1 VVEGRCGV
9 QLDGPRAGL
18 FNDMHRYLGS
28 KRYRDKLS
36 SEETEGFLGS
46 VTLASDHHGFGMCGT
61 VGHLDNQRSEWGH
74 HRSSGTAMALAS
86 RNDVIISAQKC
97 SRRAAS

>member
-61 VGHLDNQRSEWGH
+61 VGHLDNQRFEWGH

-86 RNDVIISAQKC
+86 RNDVIISA
-97 SRRAAS
+97 

>member
-9 QLDGPRAGL
+9 QLDEPRAGL

-36 SEETEGFLGS
+36 SEETGLSWVCYFGF
-46 VTLASDHHGFGMCGT
+46 
-61 VGHLDNQRSEWGH
+61 
-74 HRSSGTAMALAS
+74 
-86 RNDVIISAQKC
+86 
-97 SRRAAS
+97 